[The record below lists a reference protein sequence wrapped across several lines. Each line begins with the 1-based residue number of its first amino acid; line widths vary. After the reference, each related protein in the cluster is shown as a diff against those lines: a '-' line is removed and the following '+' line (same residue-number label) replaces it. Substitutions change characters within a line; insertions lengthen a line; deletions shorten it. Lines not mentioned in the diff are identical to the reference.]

1 MMILLSQFHS
11 IQYLML
17 ESQARNLEALI
28 KNPKGKGK
36 VEKGAKV
43 SVTWDSPVELD
54 AYIAK
59 LQARA
64 YCWLCVCF
72 TIVGRSGSADD

>member
-1 MMILLSQFHS
+1 MSRSSKAKSEFVIFLFLRSHS
-11 IQYLML
+11 VQYLML

-28 KNPKGKGK
+28 KNPKGNGK

-59 LQARA
+59 LQA
-64 YCWLCVCF
+64 CV
-72 TIVGRSGSADD
+72 V